1 MKVATESSF
10 SVSGIS
16 AGATE
21 STILIRPGRS
31 LLRLDLNAT
40 WEYRELLYF
49 LVWRD
54 VKVRYKQTI
63 IGGGWAILQ
72 PLMTMAIFA
81 IIFGNFAKI
90 PSEGLP
96 YPVFT
101 FTALLPWNYFIQAI
115 NRSGVSLVGNA
126 GLIKKIYF
134 PRLLI
139 PLSAV
144 VAPLVDFTIAFL
156 VLLGMMLWY
165 GIKPTWGVVTLPGFL
180 FLAMLTALASGLWF
194 SALDVRYRDVGHA
207 IPFLLQCWLYASPV
221 AYPFTLVPDRW
232 RLLYGLNPLAGI
244 IEGFRWALLGTRS
257 PDVSIVVLS
266 AVVVVVL
273 LFGGIVYFRHMEKTF
288 ADFV

>member
-40 WEYRELLYF
+40 WQYRELLYF

-54 VKVRYKQTI
+54 LKVRYKQTI
-63 IGGGWAILQ
+63 IGAGWAIVQ
-72 PLMTMAIFA
+72 PLMTMVIFA
-81 IIFGNFAKI
+81 IIFGNLAKI

-96 YPVFT
+96 YPVFV

-115 NRSGVSLVGNA
+115 NRSGICLVGNA
-126 GLIKKIYF
+126 GLIKKVYF
-134 PRLLI
+134 PRLII

-144 VAPLVDFTIAFL
+144 VTPLVDFAIAFL
-156 VLLGMMLWY
+156 VLLAMMLWY
-165 GIKPTWGVVTLPGFL
+165 GITLTSGALALPLFL
-180 FLAMLTALASGLWF
+180 FLTMLTALAFGLWL
-194 SALDVRYRDVGHA
+194 SALDVRYRDVGHM

-221 AYPFTLVPDRW
+221 AYPLSLVPERW
-232 RLLYGLNPLAGI
+232 RLLYSLNPIAGV
-244 IEGFRWALLGTRS
+244 IEGFRWGLLGTRS
-257 PDVSIVVLS
+257 PDPRSIAVSSIVVI
-266 AVVVVVL
+266 VL
-273 LFGGIVYFRHMEKTF
+273 LLGGILYFRHMENTF